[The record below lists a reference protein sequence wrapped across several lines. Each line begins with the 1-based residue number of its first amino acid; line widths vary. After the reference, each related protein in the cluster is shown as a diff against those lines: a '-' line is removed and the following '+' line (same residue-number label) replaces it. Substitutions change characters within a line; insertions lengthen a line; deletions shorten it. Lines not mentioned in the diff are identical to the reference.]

1 MEKAAELTSE
11 DFSVEDAEVDAEP
24 EPEIIETDDEE

>member
-1 MEKAAELTSE
+1 MEKAVELTSE

-24 EPEIIETDDEE
+24 EPEIESDDED